1 MNHWIIVVIT
11 LVFSALCS
19 GLEIAFN
26 SINRLQLEVELT
38 KNSFSAKLIRL
49 FFKNQSR
56 FITSLLLGNN
66 IALIVYGM
74 SMSQLLLPVAQWM
87 LPASLENDFMIL
99 LVQTVLATLLVLLV
113 GEFLPKMLFRI
124 NPNAILS
131 FFALPTFVCYCLLYP
146 LILIYTGVS
155 EFIIRYVL
163 RLKVD
168 RQEYK
173 FSTVDLNDYIAEYA
187 DPEEADEDMQQEI
200 QLFQNVME
208 FRSVKLRECMGPRN
222 EIESVKL
229 TDSIDVVKARF
240 EETKHSK
247 LIVIGESID
256 DIVGYI
262 HLNDVVRVIAEHRE
276 ATLNDLVR
284 TIDFFPETYT
294 ADRLLKHFIQKR
306 QGVAA
311 VVDEFGGT
319 AGIVTMEDVVEE
331 IFGEIDDEY
340 DVEDE
345 VEKTVDDNTFVFSA
359 RLEIDYLNDNYKL
372 DLPVSDDYETLAG
385 MILHY
390 CESIPEVGEVLEIG
404 NYKVKILK
412 ASHMEVRQNASPCG
426 LKNKNETFV
435 LLS

>member
-1 MNHWIIVVIT
+1 MNSWIIVVVT
-11 LVFSALCS
+11 LFFSALCS

-38 KNSFSAKLIRL
+38 KNTFSAKLIGL

-74 SMSQLLLPVAQWM
+74 SMSQLLDAPVVHWLQAI
-87 LPASLENDFMIL
+87 SLNNDFMIL
-99 LVQTVLATLLVLLV
+99 LVKTILSTLLVLLV

-131 FFALPTFVCYCLLYP
+131 FFAFPTFLCYCLLYP
-146 LILIYTGVS
+146 LILIYTGIS
-155 EFIIRYVL
+155 EFIIRYML

-168 RQEYK
+168 SEEYK
-173 FSTVDLNDYIAEYA
+173 FSTVDLNDFIAEYA
-187 DPEEADEDMQQEI
+187 DTPEADEDMQQEI

-229 TDSIDVVKARF
+229 TDDIDTVKARF

-256 DIVGYI
+256 DIVGYV
-262 HLNDVVRVIAEHRE
+262 HLNDVVRVMAEHRNV
-276 ATLNDLVR
+276 TMKDLVR
-284 TIDFFPETYT
+284 RIDFFPETYT

-359 RLEIDYLNDNYKL
+359 RLEIDYLNDTYKL

-385 MILHY
+385 MVLHY
-390 CESIPEVGEVLEIG
+390 CESIPEQGVELTIG
-404 NYKVKILK
+404 KYRVKILK
-412 ASHMEVRQNASPCG
+412 ASHMKLDEVE
-426 LKNKNETFV
+426 LKIINK
-435 LLS
+435 

>member
-1 MNHWIIVVIT
+1 MNSWIIVAVT
-11 LVFSALCS
+11 LFFSALCS

-26 SINRLQLEVELT
+26 RINRLQLEVDLT
-38 KNSFSAKLIRL
+38 KNTFSAKIISL
-49 FFKNQSR
+49 FYKNQSR

-66 IALIVYGM
+66 IALIIYGM
-74 SMSQLLLPVAQWM
+74 SMSQILDAPVNHWLQAV
-87 LPASLENDFMIL
+87 SFDNDFMVL
-99 LVQTVLATLLVLLV
+99 LVKTVLATLLVLLV

-131 FFALPTFVCYCLLYP
+131 FFAFPTFVCYCLLYP
-146 LILIYTGVS
+146 LILVYTGIS

-168 RQEYK
+168 REEYK
-173 FSTVDLNDYIAEYA
+173 FSTVDLNDYITEYA
-187 DPEEADEDMQQEI
+187 VPEEADEDMQQEI
-200 QLFQNVME
+200 QLFQNVMD

-222 EIESVKL
+222 EIEAVKI
-229 TDSIDVVKARF
+229 TDSIETVKARF

-256 DIVGYI
+256 DIVGYV
-262 HLNDVVRVIAEHRE
+262 HLNDVVRAIAEHLDVSME
-276 ATLNDLVR
+276 DLVR

-306 QGVAA
+306 HSMAIVL
-311 VVDEFGGT
+311 DEFGGT
-319 AGIVTMEDVVEE
+319 SGMVTLEDLVEE

-345 VEKTVDDNTFVFSA
+345 VERVIDGNTFVFSA
-359 RLEIDYLNDNYKL
+359 RLEIDYLNDTYKL

-390 CESIPEVGEVLEIG
+390 CESIPEQGEELRVGK
-404 NYKVKILK
+404 YRVKILK
-412 ASHMEVRQNASPCG
+412 ASNMKLDEVE
-426 LKNKNETFV
+426 LKIEDR
-435 LLS
+435 

>member
-1 MNHWIIVVIT
+1 MDSWIIVAVT
-11 LVFSALCS
+11 LFFSALCS

-38 KNSFSAKLIRL
+38 KSTFSAKIIRL
-49 FFKNQSR
+49 FLKDQSH
-56 FITSLLLGNN
+56 FLTSLLLGNN

-74 SMSQLLLPVAQWM
+74 SMSQLLDAPVNHWLQYISFDNA
-87 LPASLENDFMIL
+87 FMVL
-99 LVQTVLATLLVLLV
+99 LVKTILSTLLVLLV
-113 GEFLPKMLFRI
+113 AEFLPKVLFRI

-131 FFALPTFVCYCLLYP
+131 FFALPTFICYCLLYP
-146 LILIYTGVS
+146 LILIYTGIS
-155 EFIIRYVL
+155 EFIIRYFL

-168 RQEYK
+168 RQEYR

-229 TDSIDVVKARF
+229 SDNIEAVKARF

-256 DIVGYI
+256 DIVGYV
-262 HLNDVVRVIAEHRE
+262 HLNDVVRVVSEHRE
-276 ATLNDLVR
+276 VALADIIR
-284 TIDFFPETYT
+284 KIDFFPETYT
-294 ADRLLKHFIQKR
+294 ADRLLKHFIQHR

-345 VEKTVDDNTFVFSA
+345 VEKVVDDNTFVFSA
-359 RLEIDYLNDNYKL
+359 RLEIDYLNDTYKL

-390 CESIPEVGEVLEIG
+390 CESIPEQGQVLQIG
-404 NYKVKILK
+404 NYRVKILK
-412 ASHMEVRQNASPCG
+412 ASNMKLDEVELKIQN
-426 LKNKNETFV
+426 K
-435 LLS
+435 

>member
-1 MNHWIIVVIT
+1 MDSWIIVAIT
-11 LVFSALCS
+11 LFFSALCS

-38 KNSFSAKLIRL
+38 KNTFSAKIISL
-49 FFKNQSR
+49 FYRNQSR

-66 IALIVYGM
+66 IALIIYGM
-74 SMSQLLLPVAQWM
+74 SMSQLLDVPVNQW
-87 LPASLENDFMIL
+87 LQAISLDNDFMVL
-99 LVQTVLATLLVLLV
+99 LVKTVLATLLVLLA

-131 FFALPTFVCYCLLYP
+131 FFAFPTFLCYCLLYP
-146 LILIYTGVS
+146 LILIYTGIS

-168 RQEYK
+168 REEYK

-187 DPEEADEDMQQEI
+187 DTQEADEDMQQEI

-222 EIESVKL
+222 EIESVKI

-256 DIVGYI
+256 DIVGYV
-262 HLNDVVRVIAEHRE
+262 HLNDVVRAIAEHLDVTME
-276 ATLNDLVR
+276 DLVR

-340 DVEDE
+340 DVEEE
-345 VEKTVDDNTFVFSA
+345 VERVIDDNTFVFSA
-359 RLEIDYLNDNYKL
+359 RLEIDYLNDTYKF
-372 DLPVSDDYETLAG
+372 DLPTSDDYETLAG

-390 CESIPEVGEVLEIG
+390 CESIPEQGEELTIG
-404 NYKVKILK
+404 KYRVKILK
-412 ASHMEVRQNASPCG
+412 ASNMKLDEVE
-426 LKNKNETFV
+426 LKVSDK
-435 LLS
+435 

>member
-1 MNHWIIVVIT
+1 MNSWIIVAVT
-11 LVFSALCS
+11 LFFSALCS

-38 KNSFSAKLIRL
+38 KNSYSAKLIGL

-74 SMSQLLLPVAQWM
+74 SMSQLLDVPVVHWLQAI
-87 LPASLENDFMIL
+87 SLNNDFMIL
-99 LVQTVLATLLVLLV
+99 LVKTILSTLLVLLV

-131 FFALPTFVCYCLLYP
+131 FFAFPTFLCYCLLYP
-146 LILIYTGVS
+146 LILIYTGIS
-155 EFIIRYVL
+155 EFIIRYML

-168 RQEYK
+168 SEEYK
-173 FSTVDLNDYIAEYA
+173 FSTVDLNDFIAEYA
-187 DPEEADEDMQQEI
+187 DTPEADEDMQQEI

-229 TDSIDVVKARF
+229 TDDIDTVKARF

-256 DIVGYI
+256 DIVGYV
-262 HLNDVVRVIAEHRE
+262 HLNDVVRVMAEHRNV
-276 ATLNDLVR
+276 TMKDLVR
-284 TIDFFPETYT
+284 RIDFFPETYT

-359 RLEIDYLNDNYKL
+359 RLEIDYLNDTYKL

-385 MILHY
+385 MVLHY
-390 CESIPEVGEVLEIG
+390 CESIPEQGVELTIG
-404 NYKVKILK
+404 KYRVKILK
-412 ASHMEVRQNASPCG
+412 ASHMKLDEVE
-426 LKNKNETFV
+426 LKIINK
-435 LLS
+435 

>member
-1 MNHWIIVVIT
+1 MNSWITVAVT
-11 LVFSALCS
+11 LFFSALCS

-38 KNSFSAKLIRL
+38 KNTFSAKLIGL

-74 SMSQLLLPVAQWM
+74 SLSQLLDAPVVHWLQAI
-87 LPASLENDFMIL
+87 SLNNDFMVL
-99 LVQTVLATLLVLLV
+99 LVKTILATLLVLLV

-131 FFALPTFVCYCLLYP
+131 FFAFPTFFCYCLLYP
-146 LILIYTGVS
+146 LTLVYTCVS

-168 RQEYK
+168 SEEYK
-173 FSTVDLNDYIAEYA
+173 FSTVDLNDFIAEYA
-187 DPEEADEDMQQEI
+187 DAPEADEDMQQEI

-229 TDSIDVVKARF
+229 TDSIEAVKARF

-247 LIVIGESID
+247 LIVIGEGID
-256 DIVGYI
+256 DIVGYV
-262 HLNDVVRVIAEHRE
+262 HLNDVVRVIAEHRQV
-276 ATLNDLVR
+276 TMKDLVR
-284 TIDFFPETYT
+284 RIDFFPETYT

-345 VEKTVDDNTFVFSA
+345 VEKVVAKDTFVFSA
-359 RLEIDYLNDNYKL
+359 RLEIDYLNDTYKL

-385 MILHY
+385 MVLHY
-390 CESIPEVGEVLEIG
+390 CESIPEQGKELTIG
-404 NYKVKILK
+404 KYKVKILK
-412 ASHMEVRQNASPCG
+412 ASHMKLDEVE
-426 LKNKNETFV
+426 LKIIDK
-435 LLS
+435 

>member
-1 MNHWIIVVIT
+1 MESWLIVAIT
-11 LVFSALCS
+11 LFFSALCS

-38 KNSFSAKLIRL
+38 KNTFSAKIIRL

-56 FITSLLLGNN
+56 FMTSLLLGNN
-66 IALIVYGM
+66 IALIIYGM
-74 SMSQLLLPVAQWM
+74 NMSQLLDGPVIQW
-87 LPASLENDFMIL
+87 LQYVSLNNDFMVL
-99 LVQTVLATLLVLLV
+99 LVKTILSTLLVLLV
-113 GEFLPKMLFRI
+113 GEFLPKVLFRI
-124 NPNAILS
+124 DPNAILS

-146 LILIYTGVS
+146 LILIYTCIS

-163 RLKVD
+163 RLNVD
-168 RQEYK
+168 REEYT

-229 TDSIDVVKARF
+229 TDSIETIKIRF

-247 LIVIGESID
+247 LIVIGEGID
-256 DIVGYI
+256 DIVGYV
-262 HLNDVVRVIAEHRE
+262 HLNDVVRTVAEHRE
-276 ATLNDLVR
+276 VSLADLIR
-284 TIDFFPETYT
+284 KIDFFPETYT
-294 ADRLLKHFIQKR
+294 ADRLLKHFIQHR

-340 DVEDE
+340 DVEKE
-345 VEKTVDDNTFVFSA
+345 VEKIIDNNTFIFSA
-359 RLEIDYLNDNYKL
+359 RLEIDYLNDTYKL

-390 CESIPEVGEVLEIG
+390 CESIPEPGQVLEIG
-404 NYKVKILK
+404 NYRVKILK
-412 ASHMEVRQNASPCG
+412 ASDMKLDEVELQI
-426 LKNKNETFV
+426 KYK
-435 LLS
+435 

>member
-1 MNHWIIVVIT
+1 MDSWIVVTVT
-11 LVFSALCS
+11 LFFSALCS

-38 KNSFSAKLIRL
+38 KNTFSAKLIGL
-49 FFKNQSR
+49 FFKSQSR

-66 IALIVYGM
+66 IALIIYGM
-74 SMSQLLLPVAQWM
+74 SMSQLLDAPVVHWLHAI
-87 LPASLENDFMIL
+87 SLSNDFMVL
-99 LVQTVLATLLVLLV
+99 LVKTILSTLLVLLV

-131 FFALPTFVCYCLLYP
+131 FFAFPTFLCYCLLYP
-146 LILIYTGVS
+146 LILIYTGIS
-155 EFIIRYVL
+155 EFIIRYLL

-168 RQEYK
+168 SEEYK
-173 FSTVDLNDYIAEYA
+173 FSTVDLNDFIAEYA
-187 DPEEADEDMQQEI
+187 DTPEADEDMQQEI

-229 TDSIDVVKARF
+229 TDDIETVKARF

-256 DIVGYI
+256 DIVGYV
-262 HLNDVVRVIAEHRE
+262 HLNDVVRVMAEHRNV
-276 ATLNDLVR
+276 TMKDLVR
-284 TIDFFPETYT
+284 RIDFFPETYT

-359 RLEIDYLNDNYKL
+359 RLEIDYLNNTYKL

-385 MILHY
+385 MVLHY
-390 CESIPEVGEVLEIG
+390 CESIPEQGEELTIG
-404 NYKVKILK
+404 KYRVKILK
-412 ASHMEVRQNASPCG
+412 ASHMKLDEVE
-426 LKNKNETFV
+426 LKIIDK
-435 LLS
+435 

>member
-1 MNHWIIVVIT
+1 MDSWIIVAIT
-11 LVFSALCS
+11 LFFSALCS

-38 KNSFSAKLIRL
+38 KNTFSAKIISL
-49 FFKNQSR
+49 FYKNQSR

-66 IALIVYGM
+66 IALIIYGM
-74 SMSQLLLPVAQWM
+74 SMSQLLDPPVNQW
-87 LPASLENDFMIL
+87 LQAISLDNDFMVL
-99 LVQTVLATLLVLLV
+99 LVKTVLATLLVLLA

-131 FFALPTFVCYCLLYP
+131 FFAFPTFLCYCLLYP
-146 LILIYTGVS
+146 LILIYTGIS

-168 RQEYK
+168 REEYK

-187 DPEEADEDMQQEI
+187 DTQEADEDMQQEI

-222 EIESVKL
+222 EIESVKI

-256 DIVGYI
+256 DIVGYV
-262 HLNDVVRVIAEHRE
+262 HLNDVVRAIAEHLDVTME
-276 ATLNDLVR
+276 DLVR

-340 DVEDE
+340 DVEEE
-345 VEKTVDDNTFVFSA
+345 VERVIDDNTFVFSA
-359 RLEIDYLNDNYKL
+359 RLEIDYLNDTYKF
-372 DLPVSDDYETLAG
+372 DLPTSDDYETLAG

-390 CESIPEVGEVLEIG
+390 CESIPEQGEELTIG
-404 NYKVKILK
+404 KYRVKILK
-412 ASHMEVRQNASPCG
+412 ASNMKLDEVE
-426 LKNKNETFV
+426 LKVGDK
-435 LLS
+435 

>member
-1 MNHWIIVVIT
+1 MDSWLIVAIT
-11 LVFSALCS
+11 LFFSALCS

-38 KNSFSAKLIRL
+38 KNTFSAKIIRL

-56 FITSLLLGNN
+56 FMTSLLLGNN
-66 IALIVYGM
+66 IALIIYGM
-74 SMSQLLLPVAQWM
+74 NMSQLLDGPVIQW
-87 LPASLENDFMIL
+87 LQYVSLNNDFMVL
-99 LVQTVLATLLVLLV
+99 LVKTILSTLLVLLV
-113 GEFLPKMLFRI
+113 GEFLPKVLFRI
-124 NPNAILS
+124 DPNAILS

-146 LILIYTGVS
+146 LILIYTCIS

-163 RLKVD
+163 RLNVD
-168 RQEYK
+168 REEYT

-229 TDSIDVVKARF
+229 TDSIETIKIRF

-247 LIVIGESID
+247 LIVIGEGID
-256 DIVGYI
+256 DIVGYV
-262 HLNDVVRVIAEHRE
+262 HLNDVVRTVAEHRE
-276 ATLNDLVR
+276 VSLADLIR
-284 TIDFFPETYT
+284 KIDFFPETYT
-294 ADRLLKHFIQKR
+294 ADRLLKHFIQHR

-340 DVEDE
+340 DVEKE
-345 VEKTVDDNTFVFSA
+345 VEKIIDNNTFIFSA
-359 RLEIDYLNDNYKL
+359 RLEIDYLNDTYKL

-390 CESIPEVGEVLEIG
+390 CESIPEPGQVLEIG
-404 NYKVKILK
+404 NYRVKILK
-412 ASHMEVRQNASPCG
+412 ASDMKLDEVELQI
-426 LKNKNETFV
+426 KHK
-435 LLS
+435 

>member
-1 MNHWIIVVIT
+1 MNSWIVVVIT
-11 LVFSALCS
+11 LLFSALCS

-38 KNSFSAKLIRL
+38 KNTFSASLIRIFL
-49 FFKNQSR
+49 KDQSR

-66 IALIVYGM
+66 IALIIYGM
-74 SMSQLLLPVAQWM
+74 GMSRLLEAPVTQW
-87 LPASLENDFMIL
+87 LQAISISNDFTVL
-99 LVQTVLATLLVLLV
+99 LVQTIIATLLILLV
-113 GEFLPKMLFRI
+113 GEFIPKTLFRI

-131 FFALPTFVCYCLLYP
+131 FFAFPTFVVYCLLYP
-146 LILIYTGVS
+146 LILVYTGIS
-155 EFIIRYVL
+155 EFIIRHIL

-168 RQEYK
+168 KEEYK
-173 FSTVDLNDYIAEYA
+173 FSVVDLNDYIAEYA
-187 DPEEADEDMQQEI
+187 DTKEADEDMQQEI

-222 EIESVKL
+222 EIESVRL
-229 TDSIDVVKARF
+229 TDSIDEVKQRF

-247 LIVIGESID
+247 LIVCGEGID
-256 DIVGYI
+256 DIVGYV
-262 HLNDVVRVIAEHRE
+262 HLNDVVRVIADHKDVALKEI
-276 ATLNDLVR
+276 VR
-284 TIDFFPETYT
+284 AIDFFPETYT
-294 ADRLLKHFIQKR
+294 ADRLLKHFIAKH
-306 QGVAA
+306 QGIAA

-345 VEKTVDDNTFVFSA
+345 MEKVVGNDTFVFSA
-359 RLEIDYLNDNYKL
+359 RLEIDYLNDTYHL

-390 CESIPEVGEVLEIG
+390 CENIPEQGEELKIG
-404 NYKVKILK
+404 RYRVKILK
-412 ASHMEVRQNASPCG
+412 ASDMKLDEVE
-426 LKNKNETFV
+426 LKIMDN
-435 LLS
+435 

>member
-1 MNHWIIVVIT
+1 MNSWIIVVVT
-11 LVFSALCS
+11 LFFSALCS

-38 KNSFSAKLIRL
+38 KNTFSAKLIGL

-74 SMSQLLLPVAQWM
+74 SMSQLLDAPVVHWLQAV
-87 LPASLENDFMIL
+87 SLNNDFMIL
-99 LVQTVLATLLVLLV
+99 LVKTILSTLLVLLV

-131 FFALPTFVCYCLLYP
+131 FFAFPTFLCYCLLYP
-146 LILIYTGVS
+146 LILIYTGIS
-155 EFIIRYVL
+155 EFIIRYML

-168 RQEYK
+168 SEEYK
-173 FSTVDLNDYIAEYA
+173 FSTVDLNDFIAEYA
-187 DPEEADEDMQQEI
+187 DTPEADEDMQQEI

-229 TDSIDVVKARF
+229 TDDIDTVKARF

-256 DIVGYI
+256 DIVGYV
-262 HLNDVVRVIAEHRE
+262 HLNDVVRVMAEHRNV
-276 ATLNDLVR
+276 TMKDLVR
-284 TIDFFPETYT
+284 RIDFFPETYT

-359 RLEIDYLNDNYKL
+359 RLEIDYLNDTYKL

-385 MILHY
+385 MVLHY
-390 CESIPEVGEVLEIG
+390 CESIPEQGKELTIG
-404 NYKVKILK
+404 KYRVKILK
-412 ASHMEVRQNASPCG
+412 ASHMKLDEVE
-426 LKNKNETFV
+426 LKIINK
-435 LLS
+435 

>member
-1 MNHWIIVVIT
+1 MNNWIVVAIT
-11 LVFSALCS
+11 LFFSALFS

-38 KNSFSAKLIRL
+38 KNTFSARVISL
-49 FFKNQSR
+49 FLRDKSR

-66 IALIVYGM
+66 IALIIYGM
-74 SMSQLLLPVAQWM
+74 SMAKILEAPVTQWLAM
-87 LPASLENDFMIL
+87 VSLNNDFMVL
-99 LVQTVLATLLVLLV
+99 LVQTLLSTLLILLV
-113 GEFLPKMLFRI
+113 GEFLPKMLFCI

-131 FFALPTFVCYCLLYP
+131 FFALPTLICYILLYP
-146 LILIYTGVS
+146 LTLLYTGIS
-155 EFIIRYVL
+155 EFTIRHIL
-163 RLKVD
+163 RLRVD
-168 RQEYK
+168 REEYK
-173 FSTVDLNDYIAEYA
+173 FSTVDLNDFIAEYA

-229 TDSIDVVKARF
+229 TDSIQTVKERL

-256 DIVGYI
+256 DIVGYV
-262 HLNDVVRVIAEHRE
+262 HLNDVARAIASHRE
-276 ATLNDLVR
+276 VSLKDIVR
-284 TIDFFPETYT
+284 PIDFFPETYT
-294 ADRLLKHFIQKR
+294 ADRLLKHFIQKH

-345 VEKTVDDNTFVFSA
+345 VEKVVDDNTFVFSA
-359 RLEIDYLNDNYKL
+359 RLEIDYLNDTYKL
-372 DLPVSDDYETLAG
+372 NLPVSEDYETLAG

-390 CESIPEVGEVLEIG
+390 CESIPEQGEVIEIG
-404 NYKVKILK
+404 NYRLKILK
-412 ASHMEVRQNASPCG
+412 ASNMKLDEVELQIVD
-426 LKNKNETFV
+426 K
-435 LLS
+435 

>member
-87 LPASLENDFMIL
+87 LPVSLENDFMIL

-412 ASHMEVRQNASPCG
+412 ASHMKLDEVE
-426 LKNKNETFV
+426 LKIK
-435 LLS
+435 SK

>member
-1 MNHWIIVVIT
+1 MNSWIVVAIT
-11 LVFSALCS
+11 LFFSALCS

-38 KNSFSAKLIRL
+38 KNTFSAKIISL
-49 FFKNQSR
+49 FYKNQAR

-66 IALIVYGM
+66 IALIIYGM
-74 SMSQLLLPVAQWM
+74 SMSQILDAPVNHWLQAI
-87 LPASLENDFMIL
+87 SFDNDFMVL
-99 LVQTVLATLLVLLV
+99 LVKTILATLLVLLA

-131 FFALPTFVCYCLLYP
+131 FFAFPTFLCYCLLYP
-146 LILIYTGVS
+146 LILIYTGIS

-168 RQEYK
+168 SQEYK

-229 TDSIDVVKARF
+229 TDSIDTVKARF

-256 DIVGYI
+256 DIVGYV
-262 HLNDVVRVIAEHRE
+262 HLNDVVRAIAEHLDVTME
-276 ATLNDLVR
+276 DLVR

-340 DVEDE
+340 DVEEE
-345 VEKTVDDNTFVFSA
+345 VERVIDDNTFVFSA
-359 RLEIDYLNDNYKL
+359 RLEIDYLNDTYKL
-372 DLPVSDDYETLAG
+372 DLPTSDDYETLAG
-385 MILHY
+385 MVLHY
-390 CESIPEVGEVLEIG
+390 CESIPEQGQELTIG
-404 NYKVKILK
+404 KYQVKVLK
-412 ASHMEVRQNASPCG
+412 ASNMKLDEVELRVSD
-426 LKNKNETFV
+426 K
-435 LLS
+435 

>member
-1 MNHWIIVVIT
+1 MNNWIIVAIT
-11 LVFSALCS
+11 LFFSALCS

-38 KNSFSAKLIRL
+38 KNSFSAKIIRL
-49 FFKNQSR
+49 FLKDQSR

-66 IALIVYGM
+66 IALIVYGI
-74 SMSQLLLPVAQWM
+74 SMSQILDAPVNHWLQAI
-87 LPASLENDFMIL
+87 AFDNDFMVL
-99 LVQTVLATLLVLLV
+99 LVKTVLATLLVLLV
-113 GEFLPKMLFRI
+113 AEFLPKMLFRI

-131 FFALPTFVCYCLLYP
+131 FFALPTFICYCLLYP
-146 LILIYTGVS
+146 LILVYTGIS

-222 EIESVKL
+222 EIEFVKQ
-229 TDSIDVVKARF
+229 TDTIEAVKARF

-247 LIVIGESID
+247 LIVTGEGID
-256 DIVGYI
+256 DIVGYV
-262 HLNDVVRVIAEHRE
+262 HLNDVVRAIAEHLDV
-276 ATLNDLVR
+276 TLDDLVR

-306 QGVAA
+306 QGIAA

-319 AGIVTMEDVVEE
+319 AGIVTMEDVVVE
-331 IFGEIDDEY
+331 ILGEIDDEY

-345 VEKTVDDNTFVFSA
+345 VEKAVDDKTFVFSA
-359 RLEIDYLNDNYKL
+359 RLEIDYLNDTYKL

-390 CESIPEVGEVLEIG
+390 CESIPEPGQVLQIG
-404 NYKVKILK
+404 NYRVKILK
-412 ASHMEVRQNASPCG
+412 ASHMKLDEVELQINA
-426 LKNKNETFV
+426 K
-435 LLS
+435 

>member
-1 MNHWIIVVIT
+1 MDSWIIVAIT
-11 LVFSALCS
+11 LFFSALCS

-38 KNSFSAKLIRL
+38 KNTFSAKIISL
-49 FFKNQSR
+49 FYRNQSR

-66 IALIVYGM
+66 IALIIYGM
-74 SMSQLLLPVAQWM
+74 SMSQLLDVPVNQW
-87 LPASLENDFMIL
+87 LQAISLDNDFMVL
-99 LVQTVLATLLVLLV
+99 LVKTVLATLLVLLA

-131 FFALPTFVCYCLLYP
+131 FFAFPTFLCYCLLYP
-146 LILIYTGVS
+146 LILIYTGIS

-168 RQEYK
+168 REEYK

-187 DPEEADEDMQQEI
+187 DTQEADEDMQQEI

-222 EIESVKL
+222 EIESVKI

-256 DIVGYI
+256 DIVGYV
-262 HLNDVVRVIAEHRE
+262 HLNDVVRAIAEHLDVTME
-276 ATLNDLVR
+276 DLVR

-340 DVEDE
+340 DVEEE
-345 VEKTVDDNTFVFSA
+345 VERVIDDNTYVFSA
-359 RLEIDYLNDNYKL
+359 RLEIDYLNDTYKF
-372 DLPVSDDYETLAG
+372 DLPTSDDYETLAG

-390 CESIPEVGEVLEIG
+390 CESIPEQGEELTIG
-404 NYKVKILK
+404 KYRVKILK
-412 ASHMEVRQNASPCG
+412 ASNMKLDEVE
-426 LKNKNETFV
+426 LKVGDK
-435 LLS
+435 

>member
-1 MNHWIIVVIT
+1 MDSWIVVAVT
-11 LVFSALCS
+11 LFFSALCS

-38 KNSFSAKLIRL
+38 KNTFSAKIISL
-49 FFKNQSR
+49 FYKNQSR

-66 IALIVYGM
+66 IALIIYGM
-74 SMSQLLLPVAQWM
+74 SMAQLLDAPVVHWLQAV
-87 LPASLENDFMIL
+87 SLSNDFMIL
-99 LVQTVLATLLVLLV
+99 LVKSFMATLLVLLV
-113 GEFLPKMLFRI
+113 SEFLPKMLFRI

-131 FFALPTFVCYCLLYP
+131 FFALPTFLCYCLLYP
-146 LILIYTGVS
+146 LILVYTGIS
-155 EFIIRYVL
+155 EFIIRHIL
-163 RLKVD
+163 RQKVD
-168 RQEYK
+168 SEEYK
-173 FSTVDLNDYIAEYA
+173 FSTVDLNDFIAEYA
-187 DPEEADEDMQQEI
+187 DTQEADEDMQQEI
-200 QLFQNVME
+200 QLFQNVIE

-229 TDSIDVVKARF
+229 TDDIEAVKARF

-256 DIVGYI
+256 DIVGYV
-262 HLNDVVRVIAEHRE
+262 HLNDVVRAIAEHRE
-276 ATLNDLVR
+276 VTMKNLVR
-284 TIDFFPETYT
+284 RIDFFPETYT
-294 ADRLLKHFIQKR
+294 ADRLLKHFIQKH

-345 VEKTVDDNTFVFSA
+345 MEKTVDDNTFVFSA
-359 RLEIDYLNDNYKL
+359 RLEIDYLNDTYKL
-372 DLPVSDDYETLAG
+372 DLPVSEDYETLAG

-390 CESIPEVGEVLEIG
+390 CESIPEQGEELNIG
-404 NYKVKILK
+404 KYRVKILK
-412 ASHMEVRQNASPCG
+412 ASHMKLDEVE
-426 LKNKNETFV
+426 LKVMYK
-435 LLS
+435 

>member
-1 MNHWIIVVIT
+1 MSHWTIVAIT
-11 LVFSALCS
+11 LFFSALFS

-38 KNSFSAKLIRL
+38 KNTFSSKLIRL
-49 FFKNQSR
+49 FLKDQSR

-66 IALIVYGM
+66 IALIIYGM
-74 SMSQLLLPVAQWM
+74 SMSQLLDAPVTHWLQ
-87 LPASLENDFMIL
+87 LVSLDNDFMVL
-99 LVQTVLATLLVLLV
+99 LVKTVLATLLVLLV
-113 GEFLPKMLFRI
+113 GEFLPKTLFRI

-131 FFALPTFVCYCLLYP
+131 FFAFPTFLCYCLLYP
-146 LILIYTGVS
+146 LILVYTGIS
-155 EFIIRYVL
+155 EFIIRHVL
-163 RLKVD
+163 RVKVTNED
-168 RQEYK
+168 YK
-173 FSTVDLNDYIAEYA
+173 FSTVDLNDFIAEYA
-187 DPEEADEDMQQEI
+187 DQEEADEDMQQEI

-229 TDSIDVVKARF
+229 TDSIETVKQRF

-247 LIVIGESID
+247 LIVISNSID
-256 DIVGYI
+256 DIVGYV
-262 HLNDVVRVIAEHRE
+262 HLNDVVRAIAAHRQV
-276 ATLNDLVR
+276 TLRDLLR
-284 TIDFFPETYT
+284 RIDFFPETYT

-340 DVEDE
+340 DVEEE
-345 VEKTVDDNTFVFSA
+345 VERVIDDHTFVFSA
-359 RLEIDYLNDNYKL
+359 RLEIDYLNDTYKL

-390 CESIPEVGEVLEIG
+390 CESIPEQGEELNIG
-404 NYKVKILK
+404 KYQLKILK
-412 ASHMEVRQNASPCG
+412 ASNMKLDEVE
-426 LKNKNETFV
+426 LHFV
-435 LLS
+435 DN

>member
-1 MNHWIIVVIT
+1 MSHWTIVAIT
-11 LVFSALCS
+11 LFFSALFS

-38 KNSFSAKLIRL
+38 KNTFSSKLIRL
-49 FFKNQSR
+49 FLKDQSR
-56 FITSLLLGNN
+56 FITALLLGNN
-66 IALIVYGM
+66 IALIIYGM
-74 SMSQLLLPVAQWM
+74 SMSQLLDAPVTHWLQ
-87 LPASLENDFMIL
+87 LISLDNDFMVL
-99 LVQTVLATLLVLLV
+99 LVKTVLATLLVLLV
-113 GEFLPKMLFRI
+113 GEFLPKTLFRI

-131 FFALPTFVCYCLLYP
+131 FFAFPTFLCYCLLYP
-146 LILIYTGVS
+146 LILVYTGIS

-163 RLKVD
+163 RMKVANENY
-168 RQEYK
+168 Q
-173 FSTVDLNDYIAEYA
+173 FSTVDLNDFIAEYA
-187 DPEEADEDMQQEI
+187 DQEEADEDMQQEI

-229 TDSIDVVKARF
+229 TDSIETVKQRF

-247 LIVIGESID
+247 LIVISNSID
-256 DIVGYI
+256 DIVGYV
-262 HLNDVVRVIAEHRE
+262 HLNDVVRAIADHRQV
-276 ATLNDLVR
+276 TLQDLLR
-284 TIDFFPETYT
+284 RIDFFPETYT

-340 DVEDE
+340 DVEEE
-345 VEKTVDDNTFVFSA
+345 VERVIDDHTFVFSA
-359 RLEIDYLNDNYKL
+359 RLEIDYLNDTYKL

-390 CESIPEVGEVLEIG
+390 CESIPEQGEELNIG
-404 NYKVKILK
+404 KYQLKILK
-412 ASHMEVRQNASPCG
+412 ASNMKLDEVE
-426 LKNKNETFV
+426 LHFV
-435 LLS
+435 NN

>member
-1 MNHWIIVVIT
+1 MSHWTIVAIT
-11 LVFSALCS
+11 LFFSALFS

-38 KNSFSAKLIRL
+38 KNTFSAKLIRL
-49 FFKNQSR
+49 FLKDQSR
-56 FITSLLLGNN
+56 FITALLLGNN
-66 IALIVYGM
+66 IALIIYGM
-74 SMSQLLLPVAQWM
+74 SMSQLLDAPVTHWLQ
-87 LPASLENDFMIL
+87 LISLDNDFMML
-99 LVQTVLATLLVLLV
+99 LVKTVLATLLVLLV
-113 GEFLPKMLFRI
+113 GEFLPKTLFRI

-131 FFALPTFVCYCLLYP
+131 FFAFPTFLCYCLLYP
-146 LILIYTGVS
+146 LILVYTGIS
-155 EFIIRYVL
+155 EFIIRHVL
-163 RLKVD
+163 RMKVANENY
-168 RQEYK
+168 Q
-173 FSTVDLNDYIAEYA
+173 FSTVDLNDFIAEYA
-187 DPEEADEDMQQEI
+187 DQEEADEDMQQEI

-229 TDSIDVVKARF
+229 TDSIETVKQRF

-247 LIVIGESID
+247 LIVISNSID
-256 DIVGYI
+256 DIVGYV
-262 HLNDVVRVIAEHRE
+262 HLNDVVRAIADHRQV
-276 ATLNDLVR
+276 TLQDLLR
-284 TIDFFPETYT
+284 RIDFFPETYT

-340 DVEDE
+340 DVEEE
-345 VEKTVDDNTFVFSA
+345 VERVIDDHTFVFSA
-359 RLEIDYLNDNYKL
+359 RLEIDYLNDTYKL

-390 CESIPEVGEVLEIG
+390 CESIPEQGEELNIG
-404 NYKVKILK
+404 KYQLKILK
-412 ASHMEVRQNASPCG
+412 ASNMKLDEVE
-426 LKNKNETFV
+426 LHFV
-435 LLS
+435 NN

>member
-1 MNHWIIVVIT
+1 MDNWIIVAVT
-11 LVFSALCS
+11 LFFSALCS

-38 KNSFSAKLIRL
+38 KNTFSAKIISL
-49 FFKNQSR
+49 FYKNQSR

-66 IALIVYGM
+66 IALIIYGM
-74 SMSQLLLPVAQWM
+74 SMSQLLDAPIVHGLQAV
-87 LPASLENDFMIL
+87 SLNNDFMVL
-99 LVQTVLATLLVLLV
+99 LAKTILATLLVLLV

-131 FFALPTFVCYCLLYP
+131 FFAFPTFVCYCLLYP
-146 LILIYTGVS
+146 LILVYTGIS
-155 EFIIRYVL
+155 EFIIRYIL

-168 RQEYK
+168 REEYK

-229 TDSIDVVKARF
+229 TDSIDAVKARF

-256 DIVGYI
+256 DIVGYV
-262 HLNDVVRVIAEHRE
+262 HLNDVVRAIAEHRDV
-276 ATLNDLVR
+276 TMNDLVR
-284 TIDFFPETYT
+284 RIDFFPETYT

-340 DVEDE
+340 DVEEE
-345 VEKTVDDNTFVFSA
+345 VERVIDDNTFVFSA
-359 RLEIDYLNDNYKL
+359 RLEIDYLNDTYKL

-390 CESIPEVGEVLEIG
+390 CESIPEQGEELTIG
-404 NYKVKILK
+404 KYQVKVLK
-412 ASHMEVRQNASPCG
+412 ASNMKLDEVE
-426 LKNKNETFV
+426 LKIDNK
-435 LLS
+435 

>member
-1 MNHWIIVVIT
+1 MNSWIIVAIT
-11 LVFSALCS
+11 LFFSALCS

-38 KNSFSAKLIRL
+38 KNTFSAKIISL

-66 IALIVYGM
+66 IALIIYGM
-74 SMSQLLLPVAQWM
+74 SMSQLLDAPVVHWLQAI
-87 LPASLENDFMIL
+87 SLDNDFMIL
-99 LVQTVLATLLVLLV
+99 LVKTILSTLLVLLV

-131 FFALPTFVCYCLLYP
+131 FFAFPTFLCYCLLYP

-155 EFIIRYVL
+155 ELIIRYVL
-163 RLKVD
+163 RLKVE
-168 RQEYK
+168 REEYK
-173 FSTVDLNDYIAEYA
+173 FSTVDLNDLIAEYA
-187 DPEEADEDMQQEI
+187 DAPEADEDMQQEI

-222 EIESVKL
+222 EIESVRL
-229 TDSIDVVKARF
+229 TDSIDAVKARF

-247 LIVIGESID
+247 LIVTGEGID
-256 DIVGYI
+256 DIVGYV
-262 HLNDVVRVIAEHRE
+262 HLNDVVRAVAEHRT
-276 ATLNDLVR
+276 ATLAELIR
-284 TIDFFPETYT
+284 KIDFFPETYT
-294 ADRLLKHFIQKR
+294 ADQLLKHFIAKR

-340 DVEDE
+340 DVEEE
-345 VEKTVDDNTFVFSA
+345 VERMVDDNTFVFSA
-359 RLEIDYLNDNYKL
+359 RLEIDYLNDTYKL

-390 CESIPEVGEVLEIG
+390 CESIPEQGQVLKIG
-404 NYKVKILK
+404 QYRVKILK
-412 ASHMEVRQNASPCG
+412 ASHMKLDEVE
-426 LKNKNETFV
+426 LKIEK
-435 LLS
+435 

>member
-1 MNHWIIVVIT
+1 MSHWTIVAIT
-11 LVFSALCS
+11 LFFSALFS

-38 KNSFSAKLIRL
+38 KNTFSAKLIRL
-49 FFKNQSR
+49 FLKDQSR
-56 FITSLLLGNN
+56 FITALLLGNN
-66 IALIVYGM
+66 IALIIYGM
-74 SMSQLLLPVAQWM
+74 SMSQLLDAPVTHWLQRI
-87 LPASLENDFMIL
+87 SLDNDFMVL
-99 LVQTVLATLLVLLV
+99 LVKTVLATLLVLLV
-113 GEFLPKMLFRI
+113 GEFLPKTLFRI

-131 FFALPTFVCYCLLYP
+131 FFAFPTFLCYCLLYP
-146 LILIYTGVS
+146 LILVYTGIS
-155 EFIIRYVL
+155 EFIIRHVL
-163 RLKVD
+163 RMKVANENY
-168 RQEYK
+168 Q
-173 FSTVDLNDYIAEYA
+173 FSTVDLNDFIAEYA
-187 DPEEADEDMQQEI
+187 DQEEADEDMQQEI

-229 TDSIDVVKARF
+229 TDSIETVKQRF

-247 LIVIGESID
+247 LIVISNSID
-256 DIVGYI
+256 DIVGYV
-262 HLNDVVRVIAEHRE
+262 HLNDVVRAIADHRQV
-276 ATLNDLVR
+276 TLQDLLR
-284 TIDFFPETYT
+284 RIDFFPETYT

-340 DVEDE
+340 DVEEE
-345 VEKTVDDNTFVFSA
+345 VERVIDDHTFVFSA
-359 RLEIDYLNDNYKL
+359 RLEIDYLNDTYKL

-390 CESIPEVGEVLEIG
+390 CESIPEEGEELNIG
-404 NYKVKILK
+404 KYQLKILK
-412 ASHMEVRQNASPCG
+412 ASNMKLDEVELRFSN
-426 LKNKNETFV
+426 N
-435 LLS
+435 

>member
-87 LPASLENDFMIL
+87 LPVSLENDFMIL

-229 TDSIDVVKARF
+229 TDGIDVVKARF

-345 VEKTVDDNTFVFSA
+345 VEKTVDDNTYVFSA

-412 ASHMEVRQNASPCG
+412 ASHMKLDEVE
-426 LKNKNETFV
+426 LKIK
-435 LLS
+435 SK

>member
-1 MNHWIIVVIT
+1 MSHWTIVAIT
-11 LVFSALCS
+11 LFFSALFS

-38 KNSFSAKLIRL
+38 KNTFSAKLIRL
-49 FFKNQSR
+49 FLKDQSR
-56 FITSLLLGNN
+56 FITALLLGNN
-66 IALIVYGM
+66 IALIIYGM
-74 SMSQLLLPVAQWM
+74 SMSQLLDAPVTHWLQRI
-87 LPASLENDFMIL
+87 SLDNDFTVL
-99 LVQTVLATLLVLLV
+99 LVKTVLATLLVLLV
-113 GEFLPKMLFRI
+113 GEFLPKTLFRI

-131 FFALPTFVCYCLLYP
+131 FFAFPTFLCYCLLYP
-146 LILIYTGVS
+146 LILVYTGIS
-155 EFIIRYVL
+155 EFIIRLVL
-163 RLKVD
+163 RMKVANENY
-168 RQEYK
+168 Q
-173 FSTVDLNDYIAEYA
+173 FSTVDLNDFIAEYA
-187 DPEEADEDMQQEI
+187 DQEEADEDMQQEI

-229 TDSIDVVKARF
+229 TDSIETVKQRF

-247 LIVIGESID
+247 LIVISNSID
-256 DIVGYI
+256 DIVGYV
-262 HLNDVVRVIAEHRE
+262 HLNDVVRAIADHRQV
-276 ATLNDLVR
+276 TLQDLLR
-284 TIDFFPETYT
+284 RIDFFPETYT

-340 DVEDE
+340 DVEEE
-345 VEKTVDDNTFVFSA
+345 VERVIDDHTFVFSA
-359 RLEIDYLNDNYKL
+359 RLEIDYLNDTYKL

-390 CESIPEVGEVLEIG
+390 CESIPEQGEELNIG
-404 NYKVKILK
+404 KYQLKILK
-412 ASHMEVRQNASPCG
+412 ASNMKLDEVE
-426 LKNKNETFV
+426 LHFV
-435 LLS
+435 DN